1 METIIIPLQLG
12 TNRIIYTTERE
23 SHYQTVLRIIRGV
36 RRDADAET
44 VEGLAQLDLLMH
56 NVGRGAL
63 DLWLRML
70 LRDITA

>member
-1 METIIIPLQLG
+1 MDTIVIPVQLG
-12 TNRIIYTTERE
+12 TNWIIYTTERT
-23 SHYQTVLRIIRGV
+23 SHQQTDLRIIRGV
-36 RRDADAET
+36 RREADAEN
-44 VEGLAQLDLLMH
+44 VEGLAQLDLMMH